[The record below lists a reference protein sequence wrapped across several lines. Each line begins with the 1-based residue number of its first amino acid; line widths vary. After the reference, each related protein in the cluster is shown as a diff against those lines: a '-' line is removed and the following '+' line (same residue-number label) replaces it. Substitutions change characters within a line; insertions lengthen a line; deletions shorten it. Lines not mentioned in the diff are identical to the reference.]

1 MTQNFKIRACFI
13 QNFIELDM
21 ENFLDFQAVTCGVW
35 GPKTSLR
42 QFGPEAVGRDL
53 SLYKS
58 RILAPILKTRPH
70 FLQNHK
76 MILIKL

>member
-1 MTQNFKIRACFI
+1 M

-21 ENFLDFQAVTCGVW
+21 KNFLDFQAVTFGVW
-35 GPKTSLR
+35 GLKTSLR